1 MASSK
6 ELRILQITKP
16 EIVLDQIKHDDLE
29 NSTNN
34 KYNLGKMWGFVF
46 PLIKINGKM
55 YTDSDIDFF
64 QLNVSGFLPTITLTV
79 VDLHNQFK
87 NRNFPMAGAVISVF
101 IRGAGDDKIFKP
113 IRIDFD
119 TVSITP
125 FGGVPGK
132 GTMFRMTGKMR
143 VPNLFKDTCGYFSG
157 TSFETLLEISKKMQ
171 LGFSSNV
178 TGTSDSMNWI
188 NPTDTT
194 ARFVQ
199 DITSSAYLDEDSF
212 FGSYIDPYYLLNF
225 VELNR
230 LYQDTADIEQ
240 SFNFSASDVSSY
252 VKNVEDS
259 QGEANVLTNHPEMRG
274 TARYLDAYNSYNNTS
289 KITTDHGY
297 FRFEQHYDVDNKEY
311 VNEFVDPFATDD
323 PNKVTLKGR
332 GVGFYDK
339 GSQAVP
345 EFSFKQRDFKTKYLG
360 KQGSN
365 MHPQFNYS
373 IILNY
378 QNQLEIQ
385 KYGLVVTLN
394 AVNPALHR
402 FQRIFVIIYDFGR
415 SQTSTMDEELNKTQN
430 REPSEGAQS
439 TNYKTGNSGEFG
451 EQTQSLNQALSG
463 FYVISEISYK
473 YDSTISSNISM
484 ELVLSRRDLIA
495 SP

>member
-16 EIVLDQIKHDDLE
+16 DIVLDQIKHDDLE

-34 KYNLGKMWGFVF
+34 KYNLSKMWGFAF
-46 PLIKINGKM
+46 PLIKINGKL
-55 YTDSDIDFF
+55 YTSSDIDFF
-64 QLNVSGFLPTITLTV
+64 QLNSSAFLPTLTLTV
-79 VDLHNQFK
+79 VDIHDQFK

-119 TVSITP
+119 TISIIP
-125 FGGVPGK
+125 FGGVVGR
-132 GTMFRMTGKMR
+132 GGMFKMTGKMR
-143 VPNLFKDTCGYFSG
+143 IPNLFKDTCDFYSG
-157 TSFETLLEISKKMQ
+157 TSFNALLEISQKMK
-171 LGFSSNV
+171 LGYASNV
-178 TGTSDSMNWI
+178 TDTSDSMTWI

-199 DITSSAYLDEDSF
+199 DITASAYLDEESF
-212 FGSYIDPYYLLNF
+212 FGSYVDPYYLLNF

-230 LYQDTADIEQ
+230 LYQDTSDIEQ

-252 VKNVEDS
+252 VKTLEDS
-259 QGEANVLTNHPEMRG
+259 QSEANMLTNHPEMRG
-274 TARYLDAYNSYNNTS
+274 TTRYLDTFNSYNNTS

-297 FRFEQHYDVDNKEY
+297 FRFEQHYDVESKEY
-311 VNEFVDPFATDD
+311 INEFVDPFATDD
-323 PNKVTLKGR
+323 PDKVTLKGR

-339 GSQAVP
+339 GSEAVS
-345 EFSFKQRDFKTKYLG
+345 EFSFENRDYKTKYLG
-360 KQGSN
+360 KQSSN
-365 MHPQFNYS
+365 MHSQFNYS
-373 IILNY
+373 MILNF

-385 KYGLVVTLN
+385 KYGLVVYLN

-402 FQRIFVIIYDFGR
+402 FQRIFVLIFDFGR
-415 SQTSTMDEELNKTQN
+415 SKTSATNEELNKAQN

-439 TNYKTGNSGEFG
+439 TEYKTKNSGEFG
-451 EQTQSLNQALSG
+451 EQTQSVNQALSG
-463 FYVISEISYK
+463 FYVISEISYT
-473 YDSTISSNISM
+473 YDSLISDNISM

>member
-16 EIVLDQIKHDDLE
+16 EIVLDQIKHDDLD

-34 KYNLGKMWGFVF
+34 KYDLSKTWGFAF

-64 QLNVSGFLPTITLTV
+64 QLNVSGFLPTLTLTV

-119 TVSITP
+119 TTSITP
-125 FGGVPGK
+125 FGGVTGR
-132 GTMFRMTGKMR
+132 GGIFRMVGKMR
-143 VPNLFKDTCGYFSG
+143 IPNLFKDTCGYFTG
-157 TSFETLLEISKKMQ
+157 TSFNTLLEISKKMQ
-171 LGFSSNV
+171 LGFASNV
-178 TGTSDSMNWI
+178 TDTGDSMTWI

-199 DITSSAYLDEDSF
+199 DITASAYLDEESF
-212 FGSYIDPYYLLNF
+212 FGTYVDPYYLLNF

-230 LYQDTADIEQ
+230 LYQDTGDIEQ

-252 VKNVEDS
+252 IKNVEDS
-259 QGEANVLTNHPEMRG
+259 QGEANVLTNHPDIRG
-274 TARYLDAYNSYNNTS
+274 TARYFDAFNSFNNTS
-289 KITTDHGY
+289 RITTDHGY
-297 FRFEQHYDVDNKEY
+297 FRFEQHYDVESKEFIS
-311 VNEFVDPFATDD
+311 EFIDPFATDD

-339 GSQAVP
+339 GSEAAP
-345 EFSFKQRDFKTKYLG
+345 EFTFKERDFKTKYLG

-373 IILNY
+373 MILNF

-394 AVNPALHR
+394 TVNPALHR
-402 FQRIFVIIYDFGR
+402 FQRIFLLIYEFGK
-415 SQTSTMDEELNKTQN
+415 SETSATNEDLNKAQN
-430 REPSEGAQS
+430 RAASEGAQS
-439 TNYKTGNSGEFG
+439 TDYKTSNSGERG
-451 EQTQSLNQALSG
+451 EQTQSVNQSLSG

-473 YDSTISSNISM
+473 YDSTVSDNISM
-484 ELVLSRRDLIA
+484 ELVLSRRDLVA